1 MSFQDYPHYIAHGE
15 SYNENVVELKV
26 YVDSSFTINDE
37 DLAESLKAFVDSVT
51 GLSNATVNKKTI
63 TSTSV

>member
-15 SYNENVVELKV
+15 SYNENIVELKV
-26 YVDSSFTINDE
+26 YIDSAFAINDE
-37 DLAESLKAFVDSVT
+37 SLADSLKAFINSVT
-51 GLSNATVNKKTI
+51 EMSNATVNKKTI